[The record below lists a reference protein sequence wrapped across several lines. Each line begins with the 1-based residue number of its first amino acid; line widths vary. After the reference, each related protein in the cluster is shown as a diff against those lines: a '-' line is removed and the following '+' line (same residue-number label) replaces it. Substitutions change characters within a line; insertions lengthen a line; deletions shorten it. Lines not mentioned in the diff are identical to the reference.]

1 MDQSIV
7 FEGVSHIYNK
17 ETPFSFHAL
26 NDISVSI
33 PDGQITAIIGHTGS
47 GKSTFIQ
54 HLNGLIRPTQGAV
67 HLFGETFT
75 ADSKH
80 KSLKWLRQ
88 KVGVVFQFPE
98 SQLFE
103 ETVLK
108 DVMFGPLNFG
118 RTEEEARAIAL
129 EKLQLV
135 GLPEEV
141 YERSPFELS
150 GGQMRRVAIA
160 GVLAQNPE
168 VLVLDE
174 PTAGL
179 DPYGHHQMM
188 EMFMRLQKDQNL
200 TVIMVSH
207 QMDDVAEYADYI
219 IVFEKG
225 EIVQTGSTRE
235 IFNQPEWLKAK
246 QLELPHAATF
256 VQKVEE
262 VLARDILQSENVPI
276 TVEEVA
282 QILVAEKARLMQAKE
297 DAHV

>member
-1 MDQSIV
+1 MDQSII
-7 FEGVSHIYNK
+7 FENVSHVYNQG
-17 ETPFSFHAL
+17 TPFATHAL
-26 NDISVSI
+26 KDVTVSI
-33 PDGQITAIIGHTGS
+33 PDNQITAVIGHTGS

-54 HLNGLIRPTQGAV
+54 HLNALVRPTQGSLY
-67 HLFGETFT
+67 LFGEKFT

-80 KSLKWLRQ
+80 ESLKWLR
-88 KVGVVFQFPE
+88 KKMGVVFQFPE

-108 DVMFGPLNFG
+108 DVMFGPMNFG
-118 RTEEEARAIAL
+118 LTEEEAKAVAL

-135 GLPEEV
+135 GLPESV

-188 EMFMRLQKDQNL
+188 DMFMRLQKQEQL

-207 QMDDVAEYADYI
+207 QMDDVAEYADHI
-219 IVFEKG
+219 IVFEHG
-225 EIVQTGSTRE
+225 EIVKTGTTRD
-235 IFNQPEWLKAK
+235 IFNEPELLESK
-246 QLELPHAATF
+246 QLDLPHAASF
-256 VQKVEE
+256 VQKVEDA
-262 VLARDILQSENVPI
+262 LGRDIMSSNDVPI

-282 QILVAEKARLMQAKE
+282 QLLIAEKERLVKGE
-297 DAHV
+297 THV

>member
-1 MDQSIV
+1 MDQSII
-7 FEGVSHIYNK
+7 FENVSHVYNQG
-17 ETPFSFHAL
+17 TPFATHAL
-26 NDISVSI
+26 KDVTVSI
-33 PDGQITAIIGHTGS
+33 PDNQITAVIGHTGS

-54 HLNGLIRPTQGAV
+54 HLNALVRPTQGSLY
-67 HLFGETFT
+67 LFGEKFT

-80 KSLKWLRQ
+80 ESLKWLRK

-108 DVMFGPLNFG
+108 DVMFGPMNFG
-118 RTEEEARAIAL
+118 LTEEEAKAVAL

-135 GLPEEV
+135 GLPESV

-188 EMFMRLQKDQNL
+188 DMFMRLQNQEQL

-207 QMDDVAEYADYI
+207 QMDDVAEYADHI
-219 IVFEKG
+219 IVFEHG
-225 EIVQTGSTRE
+225 EIVKTGTTRD
-235 IFNQPEWLKAK
+235 IFNEPELLESK
-246 QLELPHAATF
+246 QLDLPHAASF
-256 VQKVEE
+256 VQKVEDA
-262 VLARDILQSENVPI
+262 LGRDIMSSNDVPI

-282 QILVAEKARLMQAKE
+282 QLLIAEKERLVKGE
-297 DAHV
+297 THV

>member
-1 MDQSIV
+1 MDQSII
-7 FEGVSHIYNK
+7 FENVSHVYNQG
-17 ETPFSFHAL
+17 TPFATHAL
-26 NDISVSI
+26 KDVTVSI
-33 PDGQITAIIGHTGS
+33 PDNQITAVIGHTGS

-54 HLNGLIRPTQGAV
+54 HLNALVRPTQGSLY
-67 HLFGETFT
+67 LFGEKFT

-80 KSLKWLRQ
+80 ESLKWLRK

-108 DVMFGPLNFG
+108 DVMFGPMNFG
-118 RTEEEARAIAL
+118 LTEEEAKAVAL

-135 GLPEEV
+135 GLPESV

-188 EMFMRLQKDQNL
+188 DMFMRLQKQEQL

-207 QMDDVAEYADYI
+207 QMDDVAEYADHI
-219 IVFEKG
+219 IVFEHG
-225 EIVQTGSTRE
+225 EIVKTGTTRD
-235 IFNQPEWLKAK
+235 IFNEPELLESK
-246 QLELPHAATF
+246 QLDLPHAASF
-256 VQKVEE
+256 VQKVEDA
-262 VLARDILQSENVPI
+262 LGRDIMSSNDVPI

-282 QILVAEKARLMQAKE
+282 QLLIAEKERLVKGE
-297 DAHV
+297 THV

>member
-1 MDQSIV
+1 MDQSII
-7 FEGVSHIYNK
+7 FENVSHVYNQG
-17 ETPFSFHAL
+17 TPFATHAL
-26 NDISVSI
+26 KDVTVSI
-33 PDGQITAIIGHTGS
+33 PDNQITAVIGHTGS

-54 HLNGLIRPTQGAV
+54 HLNALVRPTQGSLY
-67 HLFGETFT
+67 LFGEKFT

-80 KSLKWLRQ
+80 ESLKWLRK

-108 DVMFGPLNFG
+108 DVMFGPMNFG
-118 RTEEEARAIAL
+118 LTEEEAKAVAL

-135 GLPEEV
+135 GLPESV

-160 GVLAQNPE
+160 GVLAQKPE

-188 EMFMRLQKDQNL
+188 DMFMHLQKQEQL

-207 QMDDVAEYADYI
+207 QMDDVAEYADHI
-219 IVFEKG
+219 IVF
-225 EIVQTGSTRE
+225 
-235 IFNQPEWLKAK
+235 
-246 QLELPHAATF
+246 
-256 VQKVEE
+256 
-262 VLARDILQSENVPI
+262 
-276 TVEEVA
+276 
-282 QILVAEKARLMQAKE
+282 
-297 DAHV
+297 

>member
-1 MDQSIV
+1 MDQSII
-7 FEGVSHIYNK
+7 FENVSHVYNQG
-17 ETPFSFHAL
+17 TPFATHAL
-26 NDISVSI
+26 KDVTVSI
-33 PDGQITAIIGHTGS
+33 PDNQITAVIGHTGS

-54 HLNGLIRPTQGAV
+54 HLNALVRPTQGSLY
-67 HLFGETFT
+67 LFGEKFT

-80 KSLKWLRQ
+80 ESLKWLRK

-108 DVMFGPLNFG
+108 DVMFGPMNFG
-118 RTEEEARAIAL
+118 LTEEEAKAVAL

-135 GLPEEV
+135 GLPESV

-188 EMFMRLQKDQNL
+188 DMFMRLQKQEQL

-207 QMDDVAEYADYI
+207 QMDDVAEYADHI
-219 IVFEKG
+219 IVFEHG
-225 EIVQTGSTRE
+225 EIVKTGTTRD
-235 IFNQPEWLKAK
+235 IFNEPELLESK
-246 QLELPHAATF
+246 QLDLPHAASF
-256 VQKVEE
+256 VQKVEDA
-262 VLARDILQSENVPI
+262 LGRDIMSSNDVPI
-276 TVEEVA
+276 TVEGVA
-282 QILVAEKARLMQAKE
+282 QLLIAEKERLVKGE
-297 DAHV
+297 THV

>member
-7 FEGVSHIYNK
+7 FENVSHVYNQG
-17 ETPFSFHAL
+17 TPFATHAL
-26 NDISVSI
+26 KDVTVSI
-33 PDGQITAIIGHTGS
+33 PDNQITAVIGHTGS

-54 HLNGLIRPTQGAV
+54 HLNALVRPTQGSLY
-67 HLFGETFT
+67 LFGEKFT

-80 KSLKWLRQ
+80 ESLKWLRK

-108 DVMFGPLNFG
+108 DVMFGPMNFG
-118 RTEEEARAIAL
+118 LTEEEAKAVAL

-135 GLPEEV
+135 GLPESV

-188 EMFMRLQKDQNL
+188 DMFMRLQKQEQL

-207 QMDDVAEYADYI
+207 QMDDVAEYADHI
-219 IVFEKG
+219 IVFEHG
-225 EIVQTGSTRE
+225 EIVKTGTTRD
-235 IFNQPEWLKAK
+235 IFNEPELLESK
-246 QLELPHAATF
+246 QLDLPHAASF
-256 VQKVEE
+256 VQKVEDA
-262 VLARDILQSENVPI
+262 LNRDIMSSNDVPI

-282 QILVAEKARLMQAKE
+282 QLLIAEKERLVKGE
-297 DAHV
+297 THV

>member
-1 MDQSIV
+1 MDQSII
-7 FEGVSHIYNK
+7 FENVSHVYNQG
-17 ETPFSFHAL
+17 TPFATHAL
-26 NDISVSI
+26 KDVTVSI
-33 PDGQITAIIGHTGS
+33 PDNQITAVIGHTGS

-54 HLNGLIRPTQGAV
+54 HLNALVRPTQGSLY
-67 HLFGETFT
+67 LFGEKFT

-80 KSLKWLRQ
+80 ESLKWLRK

-108 DVMFGPLNFG
+108 DVMFGPMNFG
-118 RTEEEARAIAL
+118 LTEEEAKAVAL

-135 GLPEEV
+135 GLPESV

-188 EMFMRLQKDQNL
+188 DMFMRLQKQEQL

-207 QMDDVAEYADYI
+207 QMDDVAEYADHI
-219 IVFEKG
+219 IVFEHG
-225 EIVQTGSTRE
+225 EIVKTGTTRD
-235 IFNQPEWLKAK
+235 IFNEPELLESK
-246 QLELPHAATF
+246 QLDLPHAASF
-256 VQKVEE
+256 VQKVEDA
-262 VLARDILQSENVPI
+262 LNRDIMSSNDVPI

-282 QILVAEKARLMQAKE
+282 QLLIAEKERLVKGE
-297 DAHV
+297 THV

>member
-1 MDQSIV
+1 MDQSII
-7 FEGVSHIYNK
+7 FENVSHVYNQG
-17 ETPFSFHAL
+17 TPFATHAL
-26 NDISVSI
+26 KDVTVSI
-33 PDGQITAIIGHTGS
+33 PDNQITAVIGHTGS

-54 HLNGLIRPTQGAV
+54 HLNALVRPTQGSLY
-67 HLFGETFT
+67 LFGEKFT

-80 KSLKWLRQ
+80 ESLKWLRK

-108 DVMFGPLNFG
+108 DVMFGPMNFG
-118 RTEEEARAIAL
+118 LTEEEAKAVAL

-135 GLPEEV
+135 GLPESV

-160 GVLAQNPE
+160 GVLAQKPE

-188 EMFMRLQKDQNL
+188 DMFMRLQKQEQL

-207 QMDDVAEYADYI
+207 QMDDVAEYADHI
-219 IVFEKG
+219 IVFEHG
-225 EIVQTGSTRE
+225 EIVKTGTTRD
-235 IFNQPEWLKAK
+235 IFNEPELLESK
-246 QLELPHAATF
+246 QLDLPHAASF
-256 VQKVEE
+256 VQKVEDA
-262 VLARDILQSENVPI
+262 LGRDIMSSNDVPI
-276 TVEEVA
+276 TVEGVA
-282 QILVAEKARLMQAKE
+282 QLLIAEKERLVKGE
-297 DAHV
+297 THV

>member
-7 FEGVSHIYNK
+7 FESVSHVYNQG
-17 ETPFSFHAL
+17 TPFATHAL
-26 NDISVSI
+26 KDISVKI
-33 PDGQITAIIGHTGS
+33 PDKQITAVIGHTGS

-54 HLNGLIRPTQGAV
+54 HLNALVRPTQGSLY
-67 HLFGETFT
+67 LFGEKFT

-80 KSLKWLRQ
+80 ESLKWLRK

-108 DVMFGPLNFG
+108 DVMFGPMNFG
-118 RTEEEARAIAL
+118 LTEEEAEAVAL
-129 EKLQLV
+129 EKLKLV

-141 YERSPFELS
+141 YQRSPFELS

-188 EMFMRLQKDQNL
+188 DMFMRLQEQEQL

-207 QMDDVAEYADYI
+207 QMDDVATYADNV
-219 IVFEKG
+219 IVFDGG
-225 EIVQTGSTRE
+225 EIVKTGATRE
-235 IFNQPEWLKAK
+235 IFNAPEFLKSK
-246 QLELPHAATF
+246 QLDLPHTASF
-256 VQKVEE
+256 VQKIEE
-262 VLARDILQSENVPI
+262 ALGRDIMQSEDVPI

-282 QILVAEKARLMQAKE
+282 ELLIAEKVRLE
-297 DAHV
+297 TGETHV

>member
-1 MDQSIV
+1 MDQSII
-7 FEGVSHIYNK
+7 FENVSHVYNQG
-17 ETPFSFHAL
+17 TPFATHAL
-26 NDISVSI
+26 KDVTVSI
-33 PDGQITAIIGHTGS
+33 PDNQITAVIGHTGS

-54 HLNGLIRPTQGAV
+54 HLNALVRPTQGSLY
-67 HLFGETFT
+67 LFGEKFT

-80 KSLKWLRQ
+80 ESLKWLRK

-108 DVMFGPLNFG
+108 DVMFGPMNFG
-118 RTEEEARAIAL
+118 LTEEEAKAVAL

-135 GLPEEV
+135 GLPESV

-188 EMFMRLQKDQNL
+188 DMFMRLQNQEQL

-207 QMDDVAEYADYI
+207 QMDDVAEYADHI
-219 IVFEKG
+219 IVFEHG
-225 EIVQTGSTRE
+225 EIVKTGTTRD
-235 IFNQPEWLKAK
+235 IFNEPELLESK
-246 QLELPHAATF
+246 QLDLPHAASF
-256 VQKVEE
+256 VQKVEDA
-262 VLARDILQSENVPI
+262 LGRDIMSSNDVPI
-276 TVEEVA
+276 TVEGVA
-282 QILVAEKARLMQAKE
+282 QLLIAEKERLVKGE
-297 DAHV
+297 THV

>member
-1 MDQSIV
+1 MDQSII
-7 FEGVSHIYNK
+7 FENVSHVYNQG
-17 ETPFSFHAL
+17 TPFATHAL
-26 NDISVSI
+26 KDVTVSI
-33 PDGQITAIIGHTGS
+33 PDNQITAVIGHTGS

-54 HLNGLIRPTQGAV
+54 HLNALVRPTQGSLY
-67 HLFGETFT
+67 LFGEKFT

-80 KSLKWLRQ
+80 ESLKWLRK

-108 DVMFGPLNFG
+108 DVMFGPMNFG
-118 RTEEEARAIAL
+118 LTEEEAKAVAL

-135 GLPEEV
+135 GLPESV

-188 EMFMRLQKDQNL
+188 DMFMRLQNQEQL

-207 QMDDVAEYADYI
+207 QMDDVAEYADHI
-219 IVFEKG
+219 IVFEHG
-225 EIVQTGSTRE
+225 EIVKTGTTRD
-235 IFNQPEWLKAK
+235 IFNEPELLESK
-246 QLELPHAATF
+246 QLDLPHAASF
-256 VQKVEE
+256 VQKVEDA
-262 VLARDILQSENVPI
+262 LNRDIMSSNDVPI

-282 QILVAEKARLMQAKE
+282 QLLIAEKERLVKGE
-297 DAHV
+297 THV